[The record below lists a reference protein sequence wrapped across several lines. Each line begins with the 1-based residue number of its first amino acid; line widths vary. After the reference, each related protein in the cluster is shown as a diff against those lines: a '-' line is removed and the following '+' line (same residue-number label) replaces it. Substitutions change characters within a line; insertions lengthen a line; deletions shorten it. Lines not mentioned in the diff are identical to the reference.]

1 MVYAWGK
8 TPNPITS
15 LSKTSDSKGNGSFT
29 SRITGLTA
37 NTNYYVRAYAT
48 NGAGNGYGNETK
60 FTTKP
65 YLSIILTAKYL
76 FPMRCPNYSSSLKQ
90 TSNGRETLQ

>member
-1 MVYAWGK
+1 MSDLTQISTESGENVINNGGNEVITRGVCWGK

-48 NGAGNGYGNETK
+48 NGAGNGYGNEIK

-65 YLSIILTAKYL
+65 
-76 FPMRCPNYSSSLKQ
+76 
-90 TSNGRETLQ
+90 